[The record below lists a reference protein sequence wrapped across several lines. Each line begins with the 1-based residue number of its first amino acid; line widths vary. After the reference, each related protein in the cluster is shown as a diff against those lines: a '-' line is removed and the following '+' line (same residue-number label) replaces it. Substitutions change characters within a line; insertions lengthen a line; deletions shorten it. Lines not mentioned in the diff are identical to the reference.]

1 MSSPLLRCPGCT
13 VVLPP
18 FLFGPAAYYAA
29 MSAFSRALIPFD
41 ARWDKR
47 YKALHRYDIVDTR
60 GRLSLTVPVSVT
72 HGLDRP
78 LMRSDVKVSRHG
90 EWWKVHLTALESAY
104 GRTPYFEF
112 VIDRFLPLFVDPGGQ
127 QTAVSVCGLAQQ
139 ADRAVRAFLGV
150 ETEICGDSGDG
161 SREAGGAVDMRG
173 FDFRTVAIT
182 PYRQIRADLLGFHG
196 GLSVLDLI
204 FNLGPEAPLYLRRI
218 QPLLGF

>member
-18 FLFGPAAYYAA
+18 LLFGPAAYYAA
-29 MSAFSRALIPFD
+29 MGAFSRALIPFN

-47 YKALHRYDIVDTR
+47 YKSLHRYDIVDTR
-60 GRLSLTVPVSVT
+60 GRLTLTVPVSVT

-90 EWWKVHLTALESAY
+90 EWWKIHLTALESAY

-127 QTAVSVCGLAQQ
+127 ETAVPVCDFVQQ
-139 ADRAVRAFLGV
+139 ADMAVRAFLGID
-150 ETEICGDSGDG
+150 TEIRVGLG
-161 SREAGGAVDMRG
+161 EAGDAVDMSG
-173 FDFRTVAIT
+173 FDFRAVEIP
-182 PYRQIRADLLGFHG
+182 PYSQIRADLLGFHG